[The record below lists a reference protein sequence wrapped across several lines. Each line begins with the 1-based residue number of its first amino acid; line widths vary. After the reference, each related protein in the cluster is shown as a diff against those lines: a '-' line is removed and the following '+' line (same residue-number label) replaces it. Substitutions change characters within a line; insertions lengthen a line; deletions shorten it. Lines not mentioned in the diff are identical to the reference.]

1 MPPMTTYTC
10 LKYHLIFGTQYRRPL
25 LLKPM
30 RKELYAY
37 IGGIIRDEGGNLD
50 SIGGIEDHIHILC
63 GIPPRI
69 AVSNMLRAIK
79 ASSSKWINENRRTE
93 SEFRWQR
100 GFAAFS
106 VSKSKMPDVESYIEN
121 QEVHHS
127 KISFEDEYRN
137 FLIRHEIK
145 FEERFLFENEYS
157 G

>member
-1 MPPMTTYTC
+1 MATYTC

-50 SIGGIEDHIHILC
+50 SIGGVEDHIHILC

-106 VSKSKMPDVESYIEN
+106 VSKSKMPDVDCYIEN
-121 QEVHHS
+121 QEEHHS

-137 FLIRHEIK
+137 FLIRHGIK
-145 FEERFLFENEYS
+145 FEERFLFEDECS

>member
-1 MPPMTTYTC
+1 MRPMTTYTC
-10 LKYHLIFGTQYRRPL
+10 LKYHLVFGTQYRRAL

-30 RKELYAY
+30 RQDLYSY

-63 GIPPRI
+63 GIPPRV

-106 VSKSKMPDVESYIEN
+106 VSKSQMPAVDRYIGN
-121 QEVHHS
+121 QEEHHS

-137 FLIRHEIK
+137 FLIRHGIK
-145 FEERFLFENEYS
+145 FEERFLFEDECS

>member
-1 MPPMTTYTC
+1 
-10 LKYHLIFGTQYRRPL
+10 
-25 LLKPM
+25 M
-30 RKELYAY
+30 RQELYAY

-50 SIGGIEDHIHILC
+50 SIGGIEDHMHILC

-79 ASSSKWINENRRTE
+79 ASSSKWINDNRRTT

-106 VSKSKMPDVESYIEN
+106 VSKSKMPDVDRYIEN
-121 QEVHHS
+121 QEEHHS
-127 KISFEDEYRN
+127 GISFEVEYRN
-137 FLIRHEIK
+137 FLIRHGIT
-145 FEERFLFENEYS
+145 FDERYLFEDEHT

>member
-1 MPPMTTYTC
+1 MSTYTC

-30 RKELYAY
+30 RPELYTY

-50 SIGGIEDHIHILC
+50 SIGGIEDHVHILC

-69 AVSNMLRAIK
+69 AVSNMLRAMK
-79 ASSSKWINENRRTE
+79 ASSSKWINDNRRTT

-106 VSKSKMPDVESYIEN
+106 VSKSKMPDVDRYIEN
-121 QEVHHS
+121 QEEHHS
-127 KISFEDEYRN
+127 GISFEDEYRN
-137 FLIRHEIK
+137 FLIRHGIT
-145 FEERFLFENEYS
+145 FDERYLFEDEHA